1 MPERIKAHVRWCS
14 VISALLLCACA
25 SLQRPMPVNPSGTEH
40 RERCGLPF
48 PVAPARFI
56 DAIEAKLPDG
66 KKMTLIGIT
75 VIDPAERSVRAAIMT
90 IEGLLLFDASTHN
103 DVITL
108 YRALPPFD
116 GPEFRSALLRDVQ
129 FLLLPPAGEPQH
141 CGILNNG
148 SSICRYGL
156 AGGMT
161 IDVVVHPDNS
171 WELQEY
177 RNGSVATRTAKG
189 AAAAGGLPG
198 IVEFQGLQPQPYSLQ
213 LRPISAEPAQPGDA
227 K

>member
-1 MPERIKAHVRWCS
+1 M
-14 VISALLLCACA
+14 
-25 SLQRPMPVNPSGTEH
+25 
-40 RERCGLPF
+40 LPF

-56 DAIEAKLPDG
+56 NAIEAQLPDG
-66 KKMTLIGIT
+66 KKMTFIGIT
-75 VIDPAERSVRAAIMT
+75 VIDPGGRAVRAGIMT

-103 DVITL
+103 GVITL

-116 GPEFRSALLRDVQ
+116 GSEFMGALLHDVQ
-129 FLLLPPAGEPQH
+129 FLLLPPAGEPQQY
-141 CGILNNG
+141 GILHSG

-156 AGGMT
+156 DEGMS
-161 IDVVVHPDNS
+161 IDVIVNPDDS

-177 RNGSVATRTAKG
+177 KNGSVSTCTAKG

-198 IVEFQGLQPQPYSLQ
+198 IVVLQGLQPQPYSLH
-213 LRPISAEPAQPGDA
+213 LRPISAEPAKPGDA